1 MSTIKERYAPQI
13 DFNPYLTYPIKTD
26 FQISEG
32 FVYTKEERDISGNY
46 FHKGIDFACPYGT
59 PIYAAASGY
68 TVASYF
74 RFTNFNKRLRTPR
87 LYKNKPLGNG
97 MGYFIQIYHPEE
109 ICGIKG
115 GRITQYGHLSK
126 FADGIYTR
134 KLKWDHRNW
143 EERVRRHNKKLKKKK
158 LSEKELEEKI
168 KEIKRLIRKYPWV
181 KKQYGFN
188 YEDDIN
194 KKEAYLWTPKEL
206 KGLYENGSKYVTW
219 VNQGDLIGY
228 VGTSGI
234 LHGKLHYR
242 ENVTKPNVKPFDIW
256 DETHLHF
263 VEANRDWETGR
274 KIEIRDPF
282 DLYLSKEHYKA
293 PFKKNL
299 FIDDDQGRLW

>member
-143 EERVRRHNKKLKKKK
+143 EERVRRN
-158 LSEKELEEKI
+158 
-168 KEIKRLIRKYPWV
+168 
-181 KKQYGFN
+181 
-188 YEDDIN
+188 
-194 KKEAYLWTPKEL
+194 
-206 KGLYENGSKYVTW
+206 
-219 VNQGDLIGY
+219 
-228 VGTSGI
+228 
-234 LHGKLHYR
+234 
-242 ENVTKPNVKPFDIW
+242 
-256 DETHLHF
+256 
-263 VEANRDWETGR
+263 
-274 KIEIRDPF
+274 
-282 DLYLSKEHYKA
+282 
-293 PFKKNL
+293 
-299 FIDDDQGRLW
+299 